1 MCVCLHNREILEK
14 EVLLKKKKKYIYIYI
29 SITITVEICQIV
41 SNIIEK
47 WTQKYKC

>member
-14 EVLLKKKKKYIYIYI
+14 EVLLKKYIYIYI

>member
-14 EVLLKKKKKYIYIYI
+14 EVLLKKNIYIYI